1 MKINSVKKPTLDEK
15 IAYSLTDR
23 KILHFRY
30 DAHLR
35 REVFKRL
42 NHTQRNLLNRLSS
55 AGVEAL
61 QKRELDKLLREL
73 KKEITQ
79 IYKELTAYTDAELS
93 GFLMSETT
101 ALQHL
106 YNDAVGF
113 DFFNPVPDYK
123 LKASQRVSLIA
134 GAPLEDWWK
143 KQGNETAFRFE
154 NLLRQGLLDGKQTHE
169 LVSDVKD
176 LMNTSRRHAE
186 TLVITAVAKTAD
198 EAHQALRDENLDL
211 IKGEKHLA
219 TLDTRT
225 SEVCRVRDGLMWD
238 IDRKPIDHDLPYRR
252 PPLHPRCRSI
262 LQLVLK
268 SWKEL
273 GFDNVDEIPESTRA
287 SMDGQVSENVNYENW
302 LKGKSQAEQDAVLGK
317 GKADLW
323 RRGVITFRDM
333 LDQSGR
339 PLTLKGLYSLINTSN
354 KGHSNVKSAKLLWE
368 KAQKVEPKI
377 TADVT
382 EIISSV
388 GGKAEGLEYRLKSL
402 TSLKRKIKTEISAG
416 FSEQQAVESIHDI
429 VRYTA
434 IFDENTFVEQY
445 QKMQEQLLQRDY
457 STFVVKNTWQDGSAY
472 KGVNTF
478 VSTFIEKDNTI
489 FEIQYHTQQSF
500 ELKNGKLH
508 KLYEEFRDPEIPEQA
523 KAKIFLEMQK
533 LSANLKV
540 PKDINLIKG
549 KK

>member
-1 MKINSVKKPTLDEK
+1 
-15 IAYSLTDR
+15 
-23 KILHFRY
+23 
-30 DAHLR
+30 
-35 REVFKRL
+35 
-42 NHTQRNLLNRLSS
+42 
-55 AGVEAL
+55 
-61 QKRELDKLLREL
+61 
-73 KKEITQ
+73 
-79 IYKELTAYTDAELS
+79 
-93 GFLMSETT
+93 
-101 ALQHL
+101 
-106 YNDAVGF
+106 
-113 DFFNPVPDYK
+113 
-123 LKASQRVSLIA
+123 SLIA
-134 GAPLEDWWK
+134 GAPLEEWWK
-143 KQGNETAFRFE
+143 KQGNESAFRFE

-169 LVSDVKD
+169 LVGDVKD
-176 LMNTSRRHAE
+176 LMSTSRRHAE

-238 IDRKPIDHDLPYRR
+238 IDKKPIDHDLPYRR

-273 GFDNVDEIPESTRA
+273 GFDNVDEVPESTRA

-302 LKGKSQAEQDAVLGK
+302 LKGKSQAEQDVVLGK

-402 TSLKRKIKTEISAG
+402 TSLKRKIKTEMSAG
-416 FSEQQAVESIHDI
+416 FSEQQAVESIRDI

-508 KLYEEFRDPEIPEQA
+508 KLYEEFRDPEIPKQA
-523 KAKIFLEMQK
+523 KAKIFLEMHK

>member
-1 MKINSVKKPTLDEK
+1 MKINSVKKPMLDEK
-15 IAYSLTDR
+15 IAYALTDR

-73 KKEITQ
+73 KKEIAQ
-79 IYKELTAYTDAELS
+79 IYQELTAYTDAELS

-106 YNDAVGF
+106 YNDVVGF
-113 DFFNPVPDYK
+113 DFFNAVPDYK
-123 LKASQRVSLIA
+123 LKAMQRVSLIA

-154 NLLRQGLLDGKQTHE
+154 SLMRQGLLDGKQTNE
-169 LVSDVKD
+169 LISDVKD
-176 LMNTSRRHAE
+176 LMGTSRRHAE

-211 IKGEKHLA
+211 IKEEKHLA

-225 SEVCRVRDGLMWD
+225 SEVCRVRDGLRWD
-238 IDRKPIDHDLPYRR
+238 IDKKPIDHDLPYRR

-273 GFDNVDEIPESTRA
+273 GFDNVDEVPESTRA

-302 LKGKSQAEQDAVLGK
+302 LKGKSQAEQDVVLGK

-457 STFVVKNTWQDGSAY
+457 STFVVKNTWQDGLAY

>member
-1 MKINSVKKPTLDEK
+1 MLDEK
-15 IAYSLTDR
+15 IAYALTDR

-73 KKEITQ
+73 KKEIAQ
-79 IYKELTAYTDAELS
+79 IYQELTAYTDAELS

-106 YNDAVGF
+106 YNDVVGF
-113 DFFNPVPDYK
+113 DFFNAVPDYK
-123 LKASQRVSLIA
+123 LKAMQRVSLIA

-154 NLLRQGLLDGKQTHE
+154 SLMRQGLLDGKQTNE
-169 LVSDVKD
+169 LISDVKD
-176 LMNTSRRHAE
+176 LMGTSRRHAE

-211 IKGEKHLA
+211 IKEEKHLA

-225 SEVCRVRDGLMWD
+225 SEVCLVRDGLRWD
-238 IDRKPIDHDLPYRR
+238 IDKKPIDHDLPYRR

-273 GFDNVDEIPESTRA
+273 GFDNVDEVPESTRA

-302 LKGKSQAEQDAVLGK
+302 LKGKSQAEQDVVLGK

-457 STFVVKNTWQDGSAY
+457 STFVVKNTWQDGLAY

>member
-15 IAYSLTDR
+15 IAYALTDR

-61 QKRELDKLLREL
+61 QKREFDKLLREL
-73 KKEITQ
+73 KKEIDQTYQ
-79 IYKELTAYTDAELS
+79 ELTAYTDAELS

-106 YNDAVGF
+106 YNDVVGF
-113 DFFNPVPDYK
+113 DFFNTVPDYK
-123 LKASQRVSLIA
+123 LNATQRVSLIA
-134 GAPLEDWWK
+134 GAPLEEWWK
-143 KQGNETAFRFE
+143 KQGNESAFRFE

-169 LVSDVKD
+169 LVGDVKD
-176 LMNTSRRHAE
+176 LMSTSRRHAE

-238 IDRKPIDHDLPYRR
+238 IDKKPIDHDLPYRR

-273 GFDNVDEIPESTRA
+273 GFDNVDEVPESTRA

-302 LKGKSQAEQDAVLGK
+302 LKGKSQAEQDVVLGK

-402 TSLKRKIKTEISAG
+402 TSLKRKIKTEMSAG
-416 FSEQQAVESIHDI
+416 FSEQQAVESIRDI

-508 KLYEEFRDPEIPEQA
+508 KLYEEFRDPEIPKQA
-523 KAKIFLEMQK
+523 KAKIFLEMHK

>member
-15 IAYSLTDR
+15 IAYALTDR

-61 QKRELDKLLREL
+61 QKREFDKLLREL
-73 KKEITQ
+73 KKEIDQTYQ
-79 IYKELTAYTDAELS
+79 ELTAYTDAELS

-106 YNDAVGF
+106 YNDVVGF
-113 DFFNPVPDYK
+113 DFFNTVPDYK
-123 LKASQRVSLIA
+123 LNATQRVSLIA
-134 GAPLEDWWK
+134 GAPLEEWWK
-143 KQGNETAFRFE
+143 KQGNESAFRFE

-169 LVSDVKD
+169 LVGDVKD
-176 LMNTSRRHAE
+176 LMSTSRRHAE

-238 IDRKPIDHDLPYRR
+238 IDKKPIDHDLPYRR

-273 GFDNVDEIPESTRA
+273 GFDNVDEVPESTRA

-302 LKGKSQAEQDAVLGK
+302 LKGKSQAEQDVVLGK

-402 TSLKRKIKTEISAG
+402 TSLKRKIKTEMSAG
-416 FSEQQAVESIHDI
+416 FSEQQAVESIRDI